1 MIDRSGDL
9 LLQMQDVAEQAVLKY
24 ARGILTVEELKAQL
38 WCEWQKRN
46 IEEVQLRQSILTRLA
61 QALCS
66 RALCAAWRSKQPE
79 IRNRAFENMRRY
91 LDYSL
96 RQRKYAETLGQH
108 PEVIDDI
115 LNQTLLEFCVSLKR
129 NASAGPR
136 DPTTFIKWTQVAA
149 FRKAGD
155 YIRGRIASREI
166 SLEEEKEEYVERL
179 IDERNQNP
187 EQEVIS
193 QQLQQALKDVIL
205 SLRNPLYRQVLLS
218 TYLGGVEE
226 KELAECLGLSPQEI
240 YLCRFRALRALK
252 KHPDIQRI
260 LRIWR
265 DEE

>member
-1 MIDRSGDL
+1 MIDRSGDI
-9 LLQMQDVAEQAVLKY
+9 LLQVQDVAEQAVLKY

-38 WCEWQKRN
+38 WYEWQKRD
-46 IEEVQLRQSILTRLA
+46 IEEVRLRKSILTRLA

-96 RQRKYAETLGQH
+96 RHSKYADTLGQH
-108 PEVIDDI
+108 PELIDDI
-115 LNQTLLEFCVSLKR
+115 LNQTLLEFWISLER

-136 DPTTFIKWTQVAA
+136 DPTTFIRWTQVAA
-149 FRKAGD
+149 FRKAVDFMQGQ
-155 YIRGRIASREI
+155 RGSGES
-166 SLEEEKEEYVERL
+166 SLEEKREEYAEQF
-179 IDERNQNP
+179 IDERNPNP
-187 EQEVIS
+187 ENKAIS

-205 SLRNPLYRQVLLS
+205 SLRNPLYRQVLLY
-218 TYLGGVEE
+218 TYLGEVEE

-260 LRIWR
+260 MRIWR
-265 DEE
+265 GEE